1 MATNDQLKRLSPKG
15 AVVRMV
21 NDLNATQFDGSEA
34 SALQVSPPQA
44 LTGHRTQVELSVR
57 KPLSGSDRTADPG
70 VVNFRFNRLDV
81 DATLGGKLGGYRPAM
96 PSSTRVLLDELTR
109 RTGIVFQDEDF
120 VLEDI
125 NRDNAAPYILKAKA
139 GSLRWLGSTSTELL
153 DLTDLSVYLSGSLPA
168 GPYRLGFKPVVWST
182 KDHQPYLNATSLYA
196 DLLNIA
202 LNEPVASPNHPL
214 LQWLSKAV
222 GALGDYKQGSASPW
236 VYNAAVA
243 PYNARGAVLISRDE
257 SKTGLNV
264 LVPAA
269 TKVARVRLTAA
280 DSVYGDKDLLIP
292 YSVPTFATSDYTPAP
307 RLKSAGVI
315 NASDGTPW
323 NKWLNTL
330 PAPSILT
337 SLPVGLNLRF
347 SGPDEW
353 VTDPN
358 NPSPTNLYNAVVQY
372 NGSPRGYDVQPYNP
386 LCNRLV
392 IFTVSSS
399 NTAYQGN
406 LTFHYRAPII
416 VNETLPDAVLGSPYN
431 FDLQPREGVAPYS
444 LTFVSG
450 ALCPSHALVG
460 SVIQGSTDSTGRYSV
475 TYDVTDAVGTKVRY
489 LLQYRSV
496 VGPLVLQGNPPAGVR
511 GQPYSYTFQ
520 ISGGVP
526 DYLYQLTDR
535 SDSTELTVPDPNHPM
550 VSGAFSNTPGD
561 RHFVLRAIDQQG
573 TTTEFSF
580 TVSVP

>member
-1 MATNDQLKRLSPKG
+1 MATNEQLKRLTPKG

-21 NDLNATQFDGSEA
+21 NDLNTTQFDGSESSPLEISLPRVVA
-34 SALQVSPPQA
+34 S
-44 LTGHRTQVELSVR
+44 HRTEVDLTIRRSRSNSELIS
-57 KPLSGSDRTADPG
+57 DPG
-70 VVNFRFNRLDV
+70 VKSFRFNRLDV
-81 DATLGGKLGGYRPAM
+81 EATLGGKLGGYRPTM
-96 PSSTRVLLDELTR
+96 PSSTRIVLDELTR
-109 RTGIVFQDEDF
+109 RTGIVFQDDDF

-125 NRDNAAPYILKAKA
+125 NRDNAAPYVLKAKE
-139 GSLRWLGSTSTELL
+139 GSLRWVGSTNVELL
-153 DLTDLSVYLSGSLPA
+153 DLTDISIYLAGSLPT
-168 GPYRLGFKPVVWST
+168 GPYSLGLTPVVWNT
-182 KDHQPYLNATSLYA
+182 KDHQPYLNATSLSE
-196 DLLNIA
+196 DLQNIA
-202 LNEPVASPNHPL
+202 LNEPVASANHPL

-222 GALGDYKQGSASPW
+222 GALGGYKQGSDSPW
-236 VYNAAVA
+236 VYNASVA
-243 PYNARGAVLISRDE
+243 PYNARGAILVSRDE
-257 SKTGLNV
+257 TQSGLNV
-264 LVPAA
+264 LVPSA
-269 TKVARVRLTAA
+269 TKVARVRLSSA
-280 DSVYGDKDLLIP
+280 DSVYGNKDLLIP
-292 YSVPTFATSDYTPAP
+292 YGVPTFDLSDYNPTP
-307 RLKSAGVI
+307 RLKAVGVV
-315 NASDGTPW
+315 NASDGSSW
-323 NKWLNTL
+323 NKWLNDL
-330 PAPSILT
+330 PAPSIIT

-353 VTDPN
+353 VADVD
-358 NPSPTNLYNAVVQY
+358 NPSPTNLFNAVVQY
-372 NGSPRGYDVQPYNP
+372 NGSPRGYDVRPYNP

-550 VSGAFSNTPGD
+550 VSGTFSNTPGD

>member
-1 MATNDQLKRLSPKG
+1 MATNEQLKRLTPKG

-21 NDLNATQFDGSEA
+21 NDLNTTQFDGSESSPLEISLPRVVA
-34 SALQVSPPQA
+34 S
-44 LTGHRTQVELSVR
+44 HRTEVDLTIRRSRSNSELIS
-57 KPLSGSDRTADPG
+57 DPG
-70 VVNFRFNRLDV
+70 VKSFRFNRLDV
-81 DATLGGKLGGYRPAM
+81 EATLGGKLGGYRPTM
-96 PSSTRVLLDELTR
+96 PSSTRIVLDELTR
-109 RTGIVFQDEDF
+109 RTGIVFQDDDF

-125 NRDNAAPYILKAKA
+125 NRDNAAPYVLKAKE
-139 GSLRWLGSTSTELL
+139 GSLRWVGSTNVELL
-153 DLTDLSVYLSGSLPA
+153 DLTDISIYLAGSLPT
-168 GPYRLGFKPVVWST
+168 GPYSLGLTPVVWNT
-182 KDHQPYLNATSLYA
+182 KDHQPYLNATSLSE
-196 DLLNIA
+196 DLQNIA
-202 LNEPVASPNHPL
+202 LNEPVASANHPL

-222 GALGDYKQGSASPW
+222 GALGGYKQGSDSPW
-236 VYNAAVA
+236 VYDASVA
-243 PYNARGAVLISRDE
+243 PYNARGAILVSRDE
-257 SKTGLNV
+257 TQSGLNV
-264 LVPAA
+264 LVPTA
-269 TKVARVRLTAA
+269 TKVARVRLSSA
-280 DSVYGDKDLLIP
+280 DSVYGNKDLLIP
-292 YSVPTFATSDYTPAP
+292 YGVPTFDLSDYNPTP
-307 RLKSAGVI
+307 RLKAVGVV
-315 NASDGTPW
+315 NASDGSSW
-323 NKWLNTL
+323 NKWLNDL
-330 PAPSILT
+330 PAPSIIT

-353 VTDPN
+353 VADVD
-358 NPSPTNLYNAVVQY
+358 NPSPTNLFNAVVQY
-372 NGSPRGYDVQPYNP
+372 NGSPRGYDVRPYNP

-392 IFTVSSS
+392 IITVSSS

-550 VSGAFSNTPGD
+550 VSGTFSNTPGD